1 MSTRMYDSYLKKV
14 RWYRD
19 QGLTTTLFFVVVPGF
34 IKATNVIIA
43 DVVIVLY
50 SVNSYTGISFV
61 VVSLVFDTRYLLY
74 RYAHIQRAVT
84 RVIYLNYWKYIFDP
98 RKVVLPL
105 STYGTGKFLKFC
117 RSLILYNNQLYSV
130 VCNRVTLQLTK
141 EKGTQHK
148 TPISFHE

>member
-1 MSTRMYDSYLKKV
+1 MNTRIDSYLKKV

-19 QGLTTTLFFVVVPGF
+19 QGFTTTLLFVVVPGL

-61 VVSLVFDTRYLLY
+61 VVVLLLLLSFDFRYLLY

-84 RVIYLNYWKYIFDP
+84 RVVYMNY
-98 RKVVLPL
+98 
-105 STYGTGKFLKFC
+105 
-117 RSLILYNNQLYSV
+117 
-130 VCNRVTLQLTK
+130 
-141 EKGTQHK
+141 
-148 TPISFHE
+148 

>member
-1 MSTRMYDSYLKKV
+1 MYDSYLKKV

-19 QGLTTTLFFVVVPGF
+19 QGLTTTLFFVVVPGL

-50 SVNSYTGISFV
+50 SVNSYTGITFVVVV

-84 RVIYLNYWKYIFDP
+84 RVVYLNY
-98 RKVVLPL
+98 
-105 STYGTGKFLKFC
+105 
-117 RSLILYNNQLYSV
+117 
-130 VCNRVTLQLTK
+130 
-141 EKGTQHK
+141 
-148 TPISFHE
+148 

>member
-1 MSTRMYDSYLKKV
+1 MYDSYLKKV

-19 QGLTTTLFFVVVPGF
+19 QGLTTTLFFVVVPGL

-61 VVSLVFDTRYLLY
+61 VVVVSLVFDTRYLLY

-84 RVIYLNYWKYIFDP
+84 RVVYMNY
-98 RKVVLPL
+98 
-105 STYGTGKFLKFC
+105 
-117 RSLILYNNQLYSV
+117 
-130 VCNRVTLQLTK
+130 
-141 EKGTQHK
+141 
-148 TPISFHE
+148 

>member
-1 MSTRMYDSYLKKV
+1 MNTRIDSYLKKV

-19 QGLTTTLFFVVVPGF
+19 QGLTTTLFFVVVPGL

-61 VVSLVFDTRYLLY
+61 VVVVSLVFDTRYLLY

-84 RVIYLNYWKYIFDP
+84 PVVYLNY
-98 RKVVLPL
+98 
-105 STYGTGKFLKFC
+105 
-117 RSLILYNNQLYSV
+117 
-130 VCNRVTLQLTK
+130 
-141 EKGTQHK
+141 
-148 TPISFHE
+148 

>member
-1 MSTRMYDSYLKKV
+1 MYDSYLKKV

-19 QGLTTTLFFVVVPGF
+19 QGLTTTLFFVVVPGL

-84 RVIYLNYWKYIFDP
+84 RVIYLNY
-98 RKVVLPL
+98 
-105 STYGTGKFLKFC
+105 
-117 RSLILYNNQLYSV
+117 
-130 VCNRVTLQLTK
+130 
-141 EKGTQHK
+141 
-148 TPISFHE
+148 

>member
-1 MSTRMYDSYLKKV
+1 MYDSYLKKV

-84 RVIYLNYWKYIFDP
+84 RVIYLNY
-98 RKVVLPL
+98 
-105 STYGTGKFLKFC
+105 
-117 RSLILYNNQLYSV
+117 
-130 VCNRVTLQLTK
+130 
-141 EKGTQHK
+141 
-148 TPISFHE
+148 